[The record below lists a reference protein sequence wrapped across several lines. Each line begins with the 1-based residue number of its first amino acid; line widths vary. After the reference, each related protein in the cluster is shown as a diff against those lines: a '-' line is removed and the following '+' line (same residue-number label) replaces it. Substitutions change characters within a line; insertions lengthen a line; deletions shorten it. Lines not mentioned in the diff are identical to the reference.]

1 MKKFN
6 PLVSIIVTTYRR
18 EHVLKKT
25 LSSILNQTYK
35 NLEVIVVNDE
45 KHPSINNLIQEFK
58 DDRLK
63 LIEIPHSGR
72 PAVPRNMGIAH
83 SSGELI
89 AFCDDDD
96 TFLPD
101 KVELQLN
108 AFKINPHIKLC
119 YTDSNLINEY
129 DELILSAK
137 LGNYINTFQKQLLHN
152 NITFS
157 TIMIKKETLIKKA
170 IKFDERPILRASE
183 DYLFIMNFL
192 YNEPFVYIPTP
203 LVNYRIHQN
212 GISFCNKKRKFIFY
226 YLRIVMCM
234 YTFLKEKKISLF
246 NFLYLIGF
254 HLKLVMK
261 QILFPYYNQFK
272 KIWRIRSV

>member
-1 MKKFN
+1 MNMKEFN
-6 PLVSIIVTTYRR
+6 PLVSVIVTTYKR
-18 EHVLKKT
+18 EHFLKKT
-25 LSSILNQTYK
+25 LVSILNQTYK

-45 KHPSINNLIQEFK
+45 NCSSINSLIQEFK
-58 DDRLK
+58 DKRLK
-63 LIEIPHSGR
+63 LIEMPHSGR
-72 PAVPRNMGIAH
+72 PAVPRNLGMISA
-83 SSGELI
+83 SGALI

-96 TFLPD
+96 IFLPN
-101 KVELQLN
+101 KIELQVN
-108 AFKINPHIKLC
+108 AFEKNPQIKLC
-119 YTDSNLINEY
+119 YTDSNLINEH
-129 DELILSAK
+129 DELIRVAK
-137 LGNYINTFQKQLLHN
+137 LGNYINTFQRQLLHN
-152 NITFS
+152 HITFS
-157 TIMIKKETLIKKA
+157 TIMIKKEALE

-192 YNEPFVYIPTP
+192 YNESFVYIPTP

-212 GISFCNKKRKFIFY
+212 GISFCNKKRKFILY
-226 YLRIVMCM
+226 YLRIVICM
-234 YTFLKEKKISLF
+234 YALLKEKKISLF